1 VAAITV
7 GLHLENEGALSG
19 TAVLKRFGA
28 RRADGKNMFR
38 IMTAGMSADEA
49 KRLCSVLWDRMV
61 GCMVKLVP

>member
-1 VAAITV
+1 
-7 GLHLENEGALSG
+7 
-19 TAVLKRFGA
+19 
-28 RRADGKNMFR
+28 MFR